1 MKIESRIFNQIANIA
16 LRTKKEFRE
25 IGVVIPTTNERGQ
38 IKIGRYIIDK
48 NSKGY
53 FIQNSYGEVVYSE
66 INLPQTALLVANSL
80 ALGKVVNQNILNYD
94 IQHGFSEFEEL
105 NYQRLSKNLMQ
116 KKDWERYQAILIKQ
130 ELAQERAEF
139 AKKEIQRA
147 FAKLYYFDK

>member
-16 LRTKKEFRE
+16 LRTKEEFRE
-25 IGVVIPTTNERGQ
+25 IGVVIPTTNERGR

-53 FIQNSYGEVVYSE
+53 FIQNSYDEVVYSE

-105 NYQRLSKNLMQ
+105 NYQRLSKNLMH